1 MRFEFIHAEKAN
13 FPITVMCRML
23 EVSRSGYYASR
34 CRPCSARRKDTAR
47 LEVAIAVAHSTSR
60 QTYGSPRV
68 HAEVRAA
75 GWAVSRKRVAAIMR
89 RKGLVGRARRRFR
102 RTTEVDPALA
112 IAPNVLDREF
122 TTSAPDQAW
131 VTDITYV
138 RTWEG
143 WLYLAVVIDLFSRR
157 VVGWS
162 VADHL
167 RAELVLDALNMA
179 IGRRLPDA
187 GLVHHS
193 DRGCQYASAD
203 YRRVLGDNGLTC
215 SMSRKGNCWD
225 NAVVESFFSGLKT
238 ELVYRHAWR
247 TRDEASKAITEWIEV
262 FYNRH
267 RRHSTIGMVSPA
279 DFEDFHRRNA
289 AQAA

>member
-1 MRFEFIHAEKAN
+1 MRFEFIQAERAN
-13 FPITVMCRML
+13 FPVAMMCRL
-23 EVSRSGYYASR
+23 VEVSRSGFYASR
-34 CRPCSARRKDTAR
+34 RRRASARTKDTAR

-60 QTYGSPRV
+60 STYGSPRV

-75 GWAVSRKRVAAIMR
+75 GWAVGRKRVAAIMR
-89 RKGLVGRARRRFR
+89 RKGLVGRARRKFR
-102 RTTEVDPALA
+102 RTTEVDPTLA
-112 IAPNVLDREF
+112 IAPNVLDRDF
-122 TTSAPDQAW
+122 TTPAPNQAW
-131 VTDITYV
+131 ATDITYV

-157 VVGWS
+157 VVGWA

-167 RAELVLDALNMA
+167 RTELCLDALTMA

-193 DRGCQYASAD
+193 DRGCQYASGD
-203 YRRVLGDNGLTC
+203 YRRVLAEHGLGC

-238 ELVYRHAWR
+238 ELVYRHAWP
-247 TRDEASKAITEWIEV
+247 TREKASKAITEWIEV

-267 RRHSTIGMVSPA
+267 RRHSTLGMVSPA

>member
-1 MRFEFIHAEKAN
+1 VRFEFIEAEKAN
-13 FPITVMCRML
+13 FPIAVMCRLL
-23 EVSRSGYYASR
+23 EVSRSGFYASR
-34 CRPCSARRKDTAR
+34 RRPASARTKDTAR
-47 LEVAIAVAHSTSR
+47 LEVAVAVAHSTSR
-60 QTYGSPRV
+60 KTYGSPRV

-75 GWAVSRKRVAAIMR
+75 GWAVGRKRIAAIMR
-89 RKGLVGRARRRFR
+89 RKGLVGRARRSFR
-102 RTTEVDPALA
+102 RTTEVDPSLA
-112 IAPNVLDREF
+112 IAPNVLDRGF
-122 TTSAPDQAW
+122 TTPAPDQAW
-131 VTDITYV
+131 ATDITYV

-157 VVGWS
+157 VVGWA

-167 RAELVLDALNMA
+167 RTELCLDALKMA
-179 IGRRLPDA
+179 MGRRLPEA

-193 DRGCQYASAD
+193 DRGCQYASVD
-203 YRRVLGDNGLTC
+203 YRRELARRGVTC

-238 ELVYRHAWR
+238 EFIYRHAWR
-247 TRDEASKAITEWIEV
+247 TRDEAAKAITEWIEV

-267 RRHSTIGMVSPA
+267 RRHSTLGMISPA
-279 DFEDFHRRNA
+279 DFEDSHRRNA

>member
-1 MRFEFIHAEKAN
+1 MKFEFIQAEKAN
-13 FPITVMCRML
+13 FPVAMMCRLL
-23 EVSRSGYYASR
+23 EVSRSGFYASR
-34 CRPCSARRKDTAR
+34 RRRPSARSKETVR
-47 LEVAIAVAHSTSR
+47 LELAVAVAHRTSR
-60 QTYGSPRV
+60 RTYGSPRV

-75 GWAVSRKRVAAIMR
+75 GWAVSRKRIAAIMR

-112 IAPNVLDREF
+112 VAPNLLDREF
-122 TTSAPDQAW
+122 TMTAPNQTWA
-131 VTDITYV
+131 TDITYV

-157 VVGWS
+157 VVGWA
-162 VADHL
+162 VDDHL
-167 RAELVLDALNMA
+167 RTELCLDALTMA

-193 DRGCQYASAD
+193 DRGCQYASGD
-203 YRRVLGDNGLTC
+203 YRGVLAKHGLTC

-238 ELVYRHAWR
+238 EFVYRHVWR
-247 TRDEASKAITEWIEV
+247 TRDSATKGITEWIEV

-267 RRHSTIGMVSPA
+267 RRHSTLGMVSPA
-279 DFEDFHRRNA
+279 DFEDSHRRNA